1 MTRARGLLDTAAAAA
16 LRPAEE
22 AGFRQPMLATLTDRH
37 FSSDSWLFERKLDGV
52 RAIVSR
58 DGGPVH
64 LWSRNR
70 NPMESSYPD
79 LVEAL
84 TSRSPE
90 RFVADGEIVAFDHGR
105 TSFTKLQGR
114 IHVAHPTP
122 EEIAAV
128 PVYLYLFDLLV
139 MGDVD
144 VTGVPLRDRKRLLRR
159 TFDFGGPIRLSTHRN
174 GDGRE
179 YFKLACQR
187 GWEGLIAKRA
197 DAPYQPGRSR
207 DWLKFKC
214 QNNQEFV
221 VGGYTDPAGTRVGFG
236 ALLLGYYADGRLHYA
251 GKVGT
256 GFDTATLNSLLARL
270 RPLATPASPFADT
283 VKEPHVHWV
292 RPELVAQI
300 GFAEWTPDGR
310 LRHPRFQGL
319 RTDKAAT
326 EVRRESP
333 GA

>member
-1 MTRARGLLDTAAAAA
+1 MTRARGLLDGTAAAA
-16 LRPAEE
+16 LRPAGD

-37 FSSDSWLFERKLDGV
+37 FSSDAWLFERKLDGV
-52 RAIVSR
+52 RAIVTR
-58 DGGPVH
+58 DGGSPH

-70 NPMESSYPD
+70 NSMDASYPE
-79 LVEAL
+79 LVDAL
-84 TSRSPE
+84 ADRTPE

-114 IHVAHPTP
+114 IHVTHPTA

-139 MGDVD
+139 LGDVD

-159 TFDFGGPIRLSTHRN
+159 TFDVGGPIRQSTHRN
-174 GDGRE
+174 GDGE
-179 YFKLACQR
+179 AYLKIACQR

-197 DAPYQPGRSR
+197 EAPYQSGRSR

-221 VGGYTDPAGTRVGFG
+221 VGGYTDPSGTRIGFG
-236 ALLLGYYADGRLHYA
+236 ALLLGYYADGRLRYA

-256 GFDTATLNSLLARL
+256 GFDTTTLRSLLARL
-270 RPLATPASPFADT
+270 TKATTPASPFADT
-283 VKEPHVHWV
+283 VKEPRVHWV
-292 RPELVAQI
+292 VPELVAQI

-319 RTDKAAT
+319 RTDKSAD